1 MAEKSK
7 SSTPKRHWN
16 PGVFRYWPRDLTLG
30 ISMLVAWILAGT
42 AGFVA
47 IEGWTPLDAFYM
59 TVTTVSTVG
68 YGEIHPLSSRGR
80 LFASVLIIGAIG
92 TAIYTFTRLG
102 QAVVQGELLGGLG
115 RRRMRRQLMDLED
128 HFVLCGFGR
137 FAKPV
142 AEELAHKKIPFCV
155 IERDA
160 GTEPQLRD
168 AGYVY
173 LIDDAT
179 TDEALQDAGVDRARA
194 VLALLPSDA
203 DNLYVTVTA
212 RSLNPGLRVIA
223 RSSDERG
230 ESKLRRGGADV
241 VVSPYNLAGTR
252 IVQAA
257 TSPTVLQFVERVA
270 DRQYLEMNLAEA
282 LVREGSKLPGTI
294 GSARLRSEHGVIVVA
309 IKRNQ
314 TMLFT
319 PGPSEELRPGDVLV
333 IMGREE
339 DLKKTERLLAGG

>member
-1 MAEKSK
+1 VL
-7 SSTPKRHWN
+7 R
-16 PGVFRYWPRDLTLG
+16 FWPRDLILG
-30 ISMLVAWILAGT
+30 ISMLGLWTLVGT
-42 AGFVA
+42 TGFA
-47 IEGWTPLDAFYM
+47 LIEEWPALDAFYM
-59 TVTTVSTVG
+59 TITTISTVG
-68 YGEIHPLSSRGR
+68 YGEIHPLSAAGR
-80 LFASVLIIGAIG
+80 LFASFLIVGAIG

-115 RRRMRRQLMDLED
+115 RRRMRKLLDDLKD
-128 HFVLCGFGR
+128 HYVLCGFGR

-155 IERDA
+155 IERDSGA
-160 GTEPQLRD
+160 EPHLRD
-168 AGYVY
+168 AGYRY

-179 TDEALQDAGVDRARA
+179 TDEALQGAGVERARA

-230 ESKLRRGGADV
+230 ETKLRRGGADV
-241 VVSPYNLAGTR
+241 VVSPYNLAGNR

-257 TSPTVLQFVERVA
+257 TSPTVLQFVEHVA
-270 DRQYLEMNLAEA
+270 DRHYLEMNLGEA
-282 LVREGSKLPGTI
+282 QVSEGSKLTGTI
-294 GSARLRSEHGVIVVA
+294 GSARLRSQHGVIVVA
-309 IKRNQ
+309 IKRDQ
-314 TMLFT
+314 TMMFT
-319 PGPSEELRPGDVLV
+319 PGPGEELRPGDVLV

-339 DLKKTERLLAGG
+339 DLKKTERLLAGL